1 MKGVVSVFEGVWE
14 QVGDAVAMWM
24 MQDKVGDQEKGY
36 DVGRD
41 RAVVQKVS
49 GTQKIRNE
57 KQALDNSTIL
67 EAIK

>member
-14 QVGDAVAMWM
+14 QVGDAVAMW

-49 GTQKIRNE
+49 GTQKTRNE